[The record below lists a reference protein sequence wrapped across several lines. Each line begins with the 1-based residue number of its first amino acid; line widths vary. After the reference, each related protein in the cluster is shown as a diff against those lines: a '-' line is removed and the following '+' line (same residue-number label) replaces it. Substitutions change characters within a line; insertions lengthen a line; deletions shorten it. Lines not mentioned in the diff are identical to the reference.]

1 MSRGVLWLGL
11 VWLLGCKPAPE
22 PVVDTGLEE
31 DSVGVRSC
39 EVVLEHTP
47 EVQALTIEVAGEF
60 TNWEPLAMEGPDE
73 DGAWR
78 VSLGEM
84 APGEYGYK
92 LIFGGLWEE
101 ELSGMETHWVN
112 GVENRNLRVGDCQ
125 RPQLETSSLETSADG
140 QLSARFQWVRA
151 ASEAAL
157 DPDSILV
164 TVGGLEISPVID
176 VETGSIQVEMEGLL
190 VGKHSVYLW
199 AADTAGAPI
208 ENAPHFVPVWIEEET
223 FEWTDGLMY
232 FPMLDRFRN
241 GDYDAATPVCD
252 PAQDVAEI
260 ANLQGGDLLGLIQA
274 IEEGYL
280 DDLGVRS
287 IWLSPLY
294 QNPDGGWY
302 DRGGTILFSSYH
314 GYWPIESREVETC
327 LGDVNASAD
336 ARLRELVQV
345 AHDHGIRI
353 LLDLVL
359 NHVHEDHPW
368 VEAEPDWFNQSCVCG
383 LDGCDWE
390 ERRLDC
396 WFTDYLPD
404 LNYRQHELV
413 TQAVADVT
421 WWLEEYDVDGFR
433 IDAAKHM
440 DTVILNNIRLQLE
453 EAVEGQGGAPLY
465 LVGETFTGGDGHEEI
480 MRYVSDDQLHGQF
493 DFPLMWSI
501 RDSLIGG
508 GSMWDLDNKVQT
520 GLTRY
525 GDALMSPFAGNHDI
539 SRLATELSGGGW
551 GPWSNTPDYMA
562 EGSGVVTQAGL
573 IDSMVLIHAFTFT
586 QPGVPLLYYGDEIGL
601 AGDGDPDNRRL
612 MNFEPYLSENQRV
625 LLAEVQ
631 AIGQARA
638 SSLPLRRGAH
648 QTLWVDDD
656 LYVYARILDDEV
668 ALVVLNNSEDP
679 RSQVVPIPFAEW
691 EGLQL
696 ETLAGEEQSGL
707 IESQQLLVEM
717 GGRQYGFYRLSSQ

>member
-1 MSRGVLWLGL
+1 M
-11 VWLLGCKPAPE
+11 LGCKPAPE
-22 PVVDTGLEE
+22 PVSDTGLEE
-31 DSVGVRSC
+31 EPIAVRSC
-39 EVVLEHTP
+39 EVMLEHTP
-47 EVQALTIEVAGEF
+47 EVQALTIEVAGDF
-60 TNWEPLAMEGPDE
+60 TDWEPEAMEGPDE
-73 DGAWR
+73 DGMWR
-78 VSLGEM
+78 LSLGEL
-84 APGEYGYK
+84 APGAYGYK
-92 LIFGGLWEE
+92 FVYGGLWEE
-101 ELSGMETHWVN
+101 SISGVETHWVN

-125 RPQLETSSLETSADG
+125 RPQIETSSIEASGDG
-140 QLSARFQWVRA
+140 QLTAHFQWVRA
-151 ASEAAL
+151 ASGAAL
-157 DPDSILV
+157 DPGSIMV
-164 TVGGLEISPVID
+164 TVGGVEISPVID
-176 VETGSIQVEMEGLL
+176 ADAGTIAVDVTGLPL
-190 VGKHSVYLW
+190 GKHSVHLW
-199 AADTAGAPI
+199 ASDTAGAAI
-208 ENAPHFVPVWIEEET
+208 EEEPYFVPVWIEEEA
-223 FEWTDGLMY
+223 FKWTDGLMY

-241 GDYDAATPVCD
+241 GDYDAAAPICD

-280 DDLGVRS
+280 NDLGVRS
-287 IWLSPLY
+287 VWLSPLY

-302 DRGGTILFSSYH
+302 DRGGTILYSSYH

-368 VEAEPDWFNQSCVCG
+368 VEAQPDWFNQSCVCG

-404 LNYRQHELV
+404 LNYREHALV

-440 DTVILNNIRLQLE
+440 DTVILNNIRGQLE

-465 LVGETFTGGDGHEEI
+465 LVGETFTGGDGHEEL

-508 GSMWDLDNKVQT
+508 GSMWELDNKVQT

-525 GDALMSPFAGNHDI
+525 GDAIMSPFAGNHDVT
-539 SRLATELSGGGW
+539 RLATELSGGGW
-551 GPWSNTPDYMA
+551 GPWANTPDYMA
-562 EGSGVVTQAGL
+562 EGSGVVTQADL
-573 IDSMVLIHAFTFT
+573 IDSMALIHAFTLT

-601 AGDGDPDNRRL
+601 AGDGDPDNRRR
-612 MNFEPYLSENQRV
+612 MNFEPYLSENQRA

-638 SSLPLRRGAH
+638 SSLPLRRGTH

-656 LYVYARILDDEV
+656 LYVYARILEEEV
-668 ALVVLNNSEDP
+668 ALVVLNKSEDP

-691 EGLQL
+691 EGLEL
-696 ETLAGEEQSGL
+696 ETLAGEEQSGG

-717 GGRQYGFYRLSSQ
+717 GGRRYGFYRLSSQ